1 MIENIA
7 TGPWD
12 PGRSDVSLPS
22 LPREKERLVCEPSRM
37 KKKGGGALVGS
48 LLTLLISG
56 V

>member
-37 KKKGGGALVGS
+37 KQKGGALVGS